1 MKTRYLLIV
10 AFAIAQVLRSATCF
24 AQGPDST
31 ARKTTFTWTTLLS
44 NNANYYGQ
52 TASEK
57 LPFAYTDLRML
68 TASGWHISAGG
79 YQLLKENS
87 APSELHVATGFE
99 FKLNKALSLDI
110 GYTRSFY
117 KKESPLL
124 QASNPNSVSTELG
137 FSHLFQ
143 TDLEGD
149 YNFGKENDVFVT
161 LTNSKIFNIHSFT
174 AKDLL
179 YIKPNIALSAGTQ
192 RYYTTYLEEKERRLG
207 LPEFLD
213 DKIPPLSQKTAY
225 KETTVESTG
234 FKMLSYNFQFP
245 LIWQYGNAAFLV
257 SYQLSILGNNVA
269 AERKHNSFFN
279 VGYFYQF

>member
-1 MKTRYLLIV
+1 MKTLYFLIA
-10 AFAIAQVLRSATCF
+10 AFASTQLFGSVACF
-24 AQGPDST
+24 AQEPDST
-31 ARKTTFTWTTLLS
+31 AQKTTFTWTTLLS

-68 TASGWHISAGG
+68 TTSGWHISAGG

-87 APSELHVATGFE
+87 APSELHVGTGFE

-117 KKESPLL
+117 QKESPLL
-124 QASNPNSVSTELG
+124 QASNPNNISAELG
-137 FSHLFQ
+137 FSHIFQ

-161 LTNSKIFNIHSFT
+161 LTNSKIVNIHSFT
-174 AKDLL
+174 SKDLL
-179 YIKPNIALSAGTQ
+179 YIKPNIALTAGTQ
-192 RYYTTYLEEKERRLG
+192 RYYTTYLEEKKQRLG
-207 LPEFLD
+207 LPGFLD
-213 DKIPPLSQKTAY
+213 DKIPPVNQKPEY
-225 KETTVESTG
+225 EETTVESTG
-234 FKMLSYNFQFP
+234 FKMLSYNFQLP
-245 LIWQYGNAAFLV
+245 LIWQYGNGAFLV
-257 SYQLSILGNNVA
+257 SYQLSVLGKNAA
-269 AERKHNSFFN
+269 AEQKHNSFFN